1 MVPLDRFRTLAG
13 RQFHPGQEYV
23 LVNWRGRSEKS
34 HAHYFACI
42 KTGWE
47 NLPEDIAGRFPSP
60 EYLRK
65 WCLVKEGY
73 ADETNVVVDD
83 EEQAAKL
90 VLVIRKMDPYAVI
103 RMEVF
108 RASANDSTVVTI
120 WRAQSQDHASMG
132 WDAFQESKDRVLGRI
147 ALMCGLTV
155 KELTKHTPKVI
166 EHGPK
171 ETRLVGPPAAAEPPM
186 GDF

>member
-13 RQFHPGQEYV
+13 RQFHPGREYV

-47 NLPEDIAGRFPSP
+47 NLPESIAGRFPSP

-90 VLVIRKMDPYAVI
+90 VLIIRKMDPYAVI
-103 RMEVF
+103 RMT
-108 RASANDSTVVTI
+108 ADDAGSGVVTI

-147 ALMCGLTV
+147 AMMCGLTV

-166 EHGPK
+166 EHEPK
-171 ETRLVGPPAAAEPPM
+171 KPRLVGPATAAESPV

>member
-42 KTGWE
+42 KTGWD
-47 NLPEDIAGRFPSP
+47 NLREDIAGRFPSP

-90 VLVIRKMDPYAVI
+90 ALVIRKMDPYAVI
-103 RMEVF
+103 RIQE
-108 RASANDSTVVTI
+108 AVVTI

-132 WDAFQESKDRVLGRI
+132 WDAFQESKTKVLERI
-147 ALMCGLTV
+147 ALMCGLTL

-171 ETRLVGPPAAAEPPM
+171 ETRLVGPPAAAEPPV